1 MARSSFGW
9 RRFMAV
15 GLAAHLGLVLVIA
28 VSAYQGALWAYLPA
42 IPHFDLAGHF
52 VLIGG
57 LAFFLDGVLD
67 YRPLTKKCPSWLR
80 LAPVAVLSLAAIE
93 ELAQALTPRRTSS
106 VSDFLADVAG
116 VAFFSLLSHRLGRRG
131 RVGHANDGTN
141 PVG

>member
-1 MARSSFGW
+1 MAHTSLGW
-9 RRFMAV
+9 RRFMAF
-15 GLAAHLGLVLVIA
+15 GLAAHLVLVLVIA

-67 YRPLTKKCPSWLR
+67 YRPLTKMSPSWLR
-80 LAPVAVLSLAAIE
+80 LAPVVVLALAAVE
-93 ELAQALTPRRTSS
+93 ELAQALTPQRTSS
-106 VSDFLADVAG
+106 VGDFLADVAG
-116 VAFFSLLSHRLGRRG
+116 VVFFSGLSHRLGRRA
-131 RVGHANDGTN
+131 RAVHANDGAN